1 MRLRVLALTGL
12 LTAVILSPLAG
23 AADDPSWAYGFPQTA
38 NGVFP
43 PPPPP
48 PPAPRAGGP
57 APNAGRGGGRGA
69 AAEQPLEQVPGAT
82 AKFTRNQVND
92 GFGPADWF
100 PGDHPVMPDVVAKG
114 KAPQARACALC
125 HMPNGKGR
133 QENAAVAGLPYDYI
147 MQQLNDFRNGLR
159 KSADPRKENTPA
171 MIDIAK
177 ALTEDEMKAAAQ
189 YFASMPYTKWI
200 RVVESDTIPRMRLNG
215 SVFFRMDDGMTEP
228 LGTRIV
234 ESPEDATQFQLR
246 NPRSGFVAYVPPGS
260 LAKGEALVKTGN
272 NGKTIAC
279 GTCHGPDLK
288 GIGPIPGL
296 AGRSPSYLVRQIYDM
311 KLGARNGAMAAL
323 MKPVIANLTQE
334 DIVNSVAYLSS
345 LAP

>member
-1 MRLRVLALTGL
+1 MALTGL
-12 LTAVILSPLAG
+12 LVALVLCPLTG
-23 AADDPSWAYGFPQTA
+23 AADDPSWAYGFPQVA

-48 PPAPRAGGP
+48 PPAPRAGG
-57 APNAGRGGGRGA
+57 AGPNAGAGRGGRGA
-69 AAEQPLEQVPGAT
+69 AAPQPLEQVPGST
-82 AKFTRNQVND
+82 RQFTRNQVND

-100 PGDHPVMPDVVAKG
+100 PEDHPVMPEIVARG

-125 HMPNGKGR
+125 HLTNGKGR
-133 QENAAVAGLPYDYI
+133 PENAPVAGLPYDYI
-147 MQQLNDFRNGLR
+147 IQQLNDFKNGLR

-189 YFASMPYTKWI
+189 YFASMPWTKWI
-200 RVVESDTIPRMRLNG
+200 RVIEADTIPRMRLNG
-215 SVFFRMDDGMTEP
+215 SIFYRVEDGTTEP
-228 LGTRIV
+228 LGNRIV
-234 ESPEDATQFQLR
+234 ESPEDTAQSQLR
-246 NPRSGFVAYVPPGS
+246 NPRSGFVAYVPVGS
-260 LAKGEALVKTGN
+260 LAKGEALVKTGGG
-272 NGKTIAC
+272 GKTIAC
-279 GTCHGPDLK
+279 GTCHGPDMK
-288 GIGPIPGL
+288 GIGPIPGI

-323 MKPVIANLTQE
+323 MKPVIANLTQD
-334 DIVNSVAYLSS
+334 DIIASVAYLSS